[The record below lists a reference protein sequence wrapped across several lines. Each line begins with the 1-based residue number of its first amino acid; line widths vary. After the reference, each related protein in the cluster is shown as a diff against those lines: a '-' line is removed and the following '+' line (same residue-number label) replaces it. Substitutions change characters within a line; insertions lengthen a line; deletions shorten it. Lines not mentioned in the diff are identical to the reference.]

1 MAKYNVKGQPW
12 RFPGAVNVEDCIT
25 SKDVM
30 IKAHLDFKV
39 DKCQLVAKMP
49 FDTDKVNLLKQL
61 VKCGIVE
68 LKPKVDKT
76 RIKNYIKETGA
87 MFNVA
92 KLTENQSLSIK

>member
-12 RFPGAVNVEDCIT
+12 RFPGAVNVEDCVS

-49 FDTDKVNLLKQL
+49 FDTDKTDDILDDMNAGN
-61 VKCGIVE
+61 CFAHEANIFIDC
-68 LKPKVDKT
+68 P
-76 RIKNYIKETGA
+76 GA
-87 MFNVA
+87 FA
-92 KLTENQSLSIK
+92 T